1 MYIGYFPSWM
11 IIVVLPV
18 LASWVV
24 AAYMFVDL
32 AEKKDPQFNKEFR
45 LYFVS
50 IFASPLIAGLYVYA
64 MPDKRQECPKSI
76 ENRSKPGESKPIP
89 PVA

>member
-32 AEKKDPQFNKEFR
+32 AEKKDPQFAHR
-45 LYFVS
+45 RAVCLCDARQTQGVS
-50 IFASPLIAGLYVYA
+50 EVYREPQQTRRIQA
-64 MPDKRQECPKSI
+64 DSSGCLEQRYK
-76 ENRSKPGESKPIP
+76 
-89 PVA
+89 